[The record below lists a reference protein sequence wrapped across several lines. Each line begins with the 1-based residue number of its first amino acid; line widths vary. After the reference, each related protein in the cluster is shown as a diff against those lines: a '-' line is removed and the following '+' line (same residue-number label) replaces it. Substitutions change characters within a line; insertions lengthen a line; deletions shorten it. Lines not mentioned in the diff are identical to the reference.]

1 MCESLKQNKHPYI
14 TGGDSATGISHI
26 KSKTPNQDHHIII
39 SEDHYTILC
48 VADGHGSKIHFRSD
62 IGSKIATEITA
73 ELLISFV
80 EDTYQKQSKEPFHE
94 RINRLR
100 KNIISHWRDRINQ
113 HMKTHPIEIKKVIHE
128 NHIINDE
135 DVIKQV
141 TNENLL
147 LDDKDSFVLSALDF
161 KSILENPLKA
171 YGTTLLAVLLFDE
184 GIVCI
189 QIGDGDIRF
198 IDQRQMIKIMED
210 EHELFAN
217 ETYSLS
223 SIDAYE
229 HLNIVYTN
237 FLPEFVFLSTD
248 GIKNSFTVESDFE
261 LLGFELLK
269 ECVQNPEELNKSLKT
284 LLNNFAEK
292 GSGDDCTL
300 CYAININNLKKENNT
315 WD

>member
-1 MCESLKQNKHPYI
+1 MLKI
-14 TGGDSATGISHI
+14 LI
-26 KSKTPNQDHHIII
+26 K
-39 SEDHYTILC
+39 
-48 VADGHGSKIHFRSD
+48 
-62 IGSKIATEITA
+62 
-73 ELLISFV
+73 
-80 EDTYQKQSKEPFHE
+80 KQSKEPFHE

-198 IDQRQMIKIMED
+198 IDQHQMIKIMED

-269 ECVQNPEELNKSLKT
+269 ECVQKP
-284 LLNNFAEK
+284 
-292 GSGDDCTL
+292 
-300 CYAININNLKKENNT
+300 
-315 WD
+315 